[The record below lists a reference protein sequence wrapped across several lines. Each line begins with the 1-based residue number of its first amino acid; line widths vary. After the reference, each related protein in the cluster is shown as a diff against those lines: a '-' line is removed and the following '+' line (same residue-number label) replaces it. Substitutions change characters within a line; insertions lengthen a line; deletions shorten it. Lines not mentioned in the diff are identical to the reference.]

1 MTLMI
6 KKLLHFMVLVLGVFA
21 LTLTV
26 SLIKIALF
34 EPSIIHMIFS
44 RIGF

>member
-6 KKLLHFMVLVLGVFA
+6 NRILHLIALVLGIFA
-21 LTLTV
+21 ITLAV